1 MGLTFF
7 ENNFYVTRDYN
18 QGNKTPVQIF
28 INGTPSDYFALTA
41 VQSSEVESVEIF
53 PRDELGTVNRLYGT
67 NGVLVVNMKKAPK
80 GTKMSLA
87 EFKKLMPEANLLK
100 FSPKGFSTQRE
111 FYSPK
116 YVNAASTY
124 NFNDLRSTIYWNP
137 KVVTDTAG
145 VLSLDYYNG
154 DGNGTYRA
162 VIEGVDKD
170 GNISRSVY
178 RYTVK

>member
-1 MGLTFF
+1 
-7 ENNFYVTRDYN
+7 
-18 QGNKTPVQIF
+18 
-28 INGTPSDYFALTA
+28 
-41 VQSSEVESVEIF
+41 
-53 PRDELGTVNRLYGT
+53 
-67 NGVLVVNMKKAPK
+67 MKKAPK

-137 KVVTDTAG
+137 KAITDTTG